1 MLSGIRLSEI
11 VMLLNDE
18 PCPWKAEMCVF
29 KVCPAGR
36 AGWKH
41 GVVAWRCET
50 AQGEGKE
57 TEPVNGK

>member
-29 KVCPAGR
+29 KAQLGEPAGSMELL
-36 AGWKH
+36 H
-41 GVVAWRCET
+41 GGVKLLREK
-50 AQGEGKE
+50 GRKLSL
-57 TEPVNGK
+57 